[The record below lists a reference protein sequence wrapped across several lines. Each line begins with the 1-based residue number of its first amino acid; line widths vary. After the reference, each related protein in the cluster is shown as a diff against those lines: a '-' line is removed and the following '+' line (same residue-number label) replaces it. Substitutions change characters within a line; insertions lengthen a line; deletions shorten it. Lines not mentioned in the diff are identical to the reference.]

1 MGLELPHP
9 KYRLFFERMLCR
21 NGETL
26 EIYADLFDFGPIRAK
41 RSAFASIRTARLNEL
56 VDRFGSICMLQFA
69 PDYNVASGLCLNHL
83 IPLSSNKLTKELL
96 GATTFR
102 DADGNFRK
110 ALTESFGSNAPRI
123 LVLACMNCNSFKQS
137 KFLDCATIARALQYG
152 L

>member
-26 EIYADLFDFGPIRAK
+26 EIYADLFDFGSVRAK
-41 RSAFASIRTARLNEL
+41 RSAFARIRTARLNEL

-69 PDYNVASGLCLNHL
+69 PDCNVASGLCLDHL
-83 IPLSSNKLTKELL
+83 IPLSSNKLNKELL
-96 GATTFR
+96 GTTTFR

-110 ALTESFGSNAPRI
+110 APTESFGSNAPRN
-123 LVLACMNCNSFKQS
+123 LVLACTNCNSFKQS